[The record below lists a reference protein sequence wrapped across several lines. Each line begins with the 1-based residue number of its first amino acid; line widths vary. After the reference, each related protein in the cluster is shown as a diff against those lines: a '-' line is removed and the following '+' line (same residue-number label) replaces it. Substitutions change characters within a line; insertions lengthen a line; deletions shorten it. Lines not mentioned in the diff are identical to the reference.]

1 MARPPSNPPNH
12 RQRRPHSSDTDPD
25 DSDFEPNS
33 DVTEAVENQQIELD
47 RCNSEIDF
55 IDETTERERII
66 RQQAELFDIHKRD
79 VSNNNLVP
87 PERKNSNDSSDVVPA
102 TSSAAVEF
110 SNLNDLVDLEDLID
124 YDYDESYP
132 SSEGSKVSTRGGSNI
147 SPEGSVRRN
156 VCNRVN
162 VSTQGGNKKSPEG
175 SIRTN
180 NFHQNFNSS
189 TQGGIKTSPEGSRRD
204 NYEVDINT
212 CSLGGSNNNSPE
224 GNRNNT
230 IHKNS
235 NFDSNQGGINVGP
248 EDYNKNMSLLNRT
261 MNTQGGSNSSP
272 DGNEK
277 VLKQNVGPKC
287 RIGRKLV
294 GNVSVS
300 TRGGTNGSPKGSNIV
315 NRTQQE
321 FISIENDCRRDQSLT
336 GLYTINHQGS
346 RKKSLKFGDKN
357 RKTKKNELLKNND
370 EPLPAKNNN
379 SLQSKS
385 SQQNPLS
392 RNVWGSGLKS
402 NAVVQESPFFKDA
415 KDRFKPKPPNKRRNT
430 ILVDDAIETEALNNT
445 LISKTKY
452 VDKSE
457 KAYKEALKRSK
468 EIDILVKDCK
478 SDIDSLFDKKKKMI
492 HSLARSDLASANN
505 KKPSILKISGHTSMP
520 NESRTTVLVNPLTSH
535 TVSNDIFS
543 SSAMNLNSPT
553 GSSASK
559 SSNDKE
565 LVDTETKLVH
575 DSEEESYLHVPH
587 CVLFFCVQA
596 KIGPIFKGVGS
607 SHSTVQE
614 MTRYDRGCKSL
625 FREGSYRKMIDC
637 KCEKKYHVHIS
648 DDDDLVDQMSLI
660 FQQNHKD
667 IPPSGVTQRYL
678 NFINK
683 NELINFERGYKEWLG
698 RNIRTPPIDSPNSSP
713 KTTNETSIRT
723 NLSLLESNQNS
734 NASPTRSVDEGCTEF
749 VVEND
754 PDNQIKQHD
763 STQKGV
769 VEDSSKKIMKKKTI
783 KEIKGKGT
791 TVRIPRKSTES
802 EKKKSNLENTA
813 SSSSPSFSSVQQP
826 DSEKKKPN
834 LENTAPTLSPLSSSV
849 QQPPNVRNKPPQ
861 SSGGRRNEYNERR
874 DNARNNQ
881 RQDSGRNDRSG
892 GRNRGR
898 SNPNSNSKPNERYS
912 PVHNQGRNSNRRSPV
927 DDDRYYYDER
937 NNRNYE
943 KQNYNR
949 DFCNPHNNRD
959 RDYGQFDGRG
969 RDCFYNN
976 QGNYMD
982 NSSMWRAPPGHFIP
996 RGNNDY
1002 PYDHQFISNDPQYF
1016 ERNSNFLARD
1026 NHSFGYPEYR
1036 QYDDNRNYRQQQ
1048 PPYYRNNYNDNA
1060 RQRHNPQFGNE
1071 IERNSPSPHHQV
1083 SCSVGHHVDEQS
1095 SNVSNKNTSK
1105 LYSESNL
1112 DSRDHN
1118 TTNVDNIR
1126 SNTTLSEN
1134 LRNDTDN
1141 EISVISNSNSV
1152 SSELAH
1158 SKKSKKT
1165 PTKKNLTFM
1174 INGRSVEYVYAS
1186 QFEIF
1191 SGIEHALVNGTFYV
1205 MTKENT
1211 KCDKDMNKYIC
1222 LENINKQIKESTNR
1236 TDSNSNT
1243 TKRDIVASFND
1254 HEVIV
1259 SKIVQ
1264 PNQSTKKRKLG
1275 VSFTNQKS
1283 KKKKVSKP
1291 HPNNMKSINDMCSTS
1306 SDTAKVLFDVLVKK
1320 EFIDASWKTTL
1331 VQFYDIE
1338 DPEIALSFKYNRV
1351 CIKEECKKEYFSEY
1365 DLSDVYWIFTGCSK
1379 HLIVDTLTVMHNKCG
1394 IHDPFEVFTEEE
1406 RARRVLQLEQR
1417 RKFEHIINAKKL
1429 SKK

>member
-1 MARPPSNPPNH
+1 MARTRGNPPNR

-33 DVTEAVENQQIELD
+33 DVTETVENQQRELD
-47 RCNSEIDF
+47 RCNNEIDF
-55 IDETTERERII
+55 IDETTEHERII
-66 RQQAELFDIHKRD
+66 RQQAELFDIYERD

-110 SNLNDLVDLEDLID
+110 SNLNDELAGEEDLMD

-132 SSEGSKVSTRGGSNI
+132 SSEGSKVSTRGGFNI

-156 VCNRVN
+156 VFNRVN

-175 SIRTN
+175 SSRTN
-180 NFHQNFNSS
+180 IFHQNFNSS
-189 TQGGIKTSPEGSRRD
+189 TQGGIKTSPEGSRKD

-235 NFDSNQGGINVGP
+235 NFVSNQGGINVGP
-248 EDYNKNMSLLNRT
+248 EDYNENISLLNRT
-261 MNTQGGSNSSP
+261 MNTQGGSNISP

-277 VLKQNVGPKC
+277 VIKQNVGPKG
-287 RIGRKLV
+287 RIERKLV
-294 GNVSVS
+294 ENVSVS
-300 TRGGTNGSPKGSNIV
+300 TQGGTNGSPNGSNIV
-315 NRTQQE
+315 SRTQQE
-321 FISIENDCRRDQSLT
+321 VISIEDDCRQK
-336 GLYTINHQGS
+336 S

-379 SLQSKS
+379 SVQSKS
-385 SQQNPLS
+385 FQQNPLS
-392 RNVWGSGLKS
+392 KNVWGSGFQS
-402 NAVVQESPFFKDA
+402 NTVVQESPFFKDV

-457 KAYKEALKRSK
+457 KAYNQFLETKKEF
-468 EIDILVKDCK
+468 DILVKDCK
-478 SDIDSLFDKKKKMI
+478 SDIDSLFSKKKKSI
-492 HSLARSDLASANN
+492 LSLTRSNLAPTSK
-505 KKPSILKISGHTSMP
+505 KKPSMLKTSGHVSSSMQ
-520 NESRTTVLVNPLTSH
+520 NESQTTVVNPMTSH
-535 TVSNDIFS
+535 TASNDTFS
-543 SSAMNLNSPT
+543 STVMKLNSPT
-553 GSSASK
+553 DSSAK
-559 SSNDKE
+559 SSDNKE
-565 LVDTETKLVH
+565 LVSNQTKLVH
-575 DSEEESYLHVPH
+575 DSEEDSYLYVPH

-596 KIGPIFKGVGS
+596 KVGPIFKRVSS
-607 SHSTVQE
+607 SHSSVQE
-614 MTRYDRGCKSL
+614 MIRYDRGCTSF
-625 FREGSYRKMIDC
+625 FRDGSYRKMIDC
-637 KCEKKYHVHIS
+637 KCKKKYHVHIS
-648 DDDDLVDQMSLI
+648 DDDELVEQMSII
-660 FQQNHKD
+660 FQQSHKD
-667 IPPSGVTQRYL
+667 IPPVGVTQRYL

-683 NELINFERGYKEWLG
+683 NELINFERGYKEWLV
-698 RNIRTPPIDSPNSSP
+698 RSIRTPPIDSPATSP
-713 KTTNETSIRT
+713 KSGNEASNRT
-723 NLSLLESNQNS
+723 KLSLLESNEDFV
-734 NASPTRSVDEGCTEF
+734 ASPTKSDDEGCTEF

-754 PDNQIKQHD
+754 PDSEIKQD
-763 STQKGV
+763 GSMQKGV
-769 VEDSSKKIMKKKTI
+769 IEDSSKKIMKKKSK
-783 KEIKGKGT
+783 KESKGKGAT
-791 TVRIPRKSTES
+791 ARIPRKSTDA
-802 EKKKSNLENTA
+802 EKKKTNLENSA
-813 SSSSPSFSSVQQP
+813 SKLSPSSSP
-826 DSEKKKPN
+826 
-834 LENTAPTLSPLSSSV
+834 V

-861 SSGGRRNEYNERR
+861 SSGGRRNEYNERS

-927 DDDRYYYDER
+927 GDDRYHYDER
-937 NNRNYE
+937 NNRTYE
-943 KQNYNR
+943 EQHYNR

-969 RDCFYNN
+969 RDSFYNN

-982 NSSMWRAPPGHFIP
+982 NSSLWRAPPGHFSP
-996 RGNNDY
+996 MGNNDY
-1002 PYDHQFISNDPQYF
+1002 PYDHQFIRNDPQYF
-1016 ERNSNFLARD
+1016 DRNSNFFARD

-1083 SCSVGHHVDEQS
+1083 SRSVGHHVDEQS
-1095 SNVSNKNTSK
+1095 SNVLNKNTSE
-1105 LYSESNL
+1105 LHSESNL
-1112 DSRDHN
+1112 DSGDHN
-1118 TTNVDNIR
+1118 TTNVDNTR

-1165 PTKKNLTFM
+1165 PTKKKLTFM

-1243 TKRDIVASFND
+1243 TKRDKVASFND

-1259 SKIVQ
+1259 SKIVK

-1275 VSFTNQKS
+1275 VSFSNQKS
-1283 KKKKVSKP
+1283 KKKKLSKP

-1320 EFIDASWKTTL
+1320 EFIDPSWKTTL

-1338 DPEIALSFKYNRV
+1338 DPETALSFKYNRV
-1351 CIKEECKKEYFSEY
+1351 CIKEDCKKEYFLEY

-1379 HLIVDTLTVMHNKCG
+1379 HLIVDTLTVMNNKCG

-1417 RKFEHIINAKKL
+1417 RKFENIINAKKL